1 MKLICIEGKEKDRS
15 WELIHPRTVIG
26 RDSVCDVVINDMK
39 LSRIHS
45 EIVYEDDVYIY
56 HDKES
61 RNGSYINND
70 RVARQILI
78 SDDQIRIGDTVFKAL
93 QDNLTPSIKW
103 QEDNP
108 LVTSKVPLNKLSD
121 QLEEAI
127 SPPEATLRE
136 IPGTGTKRQALIGKL
151 LKNLET
157 IYKVGNAINSI
168 QTLDELLDQIAEMLL
183 GVFQD
188 VQRVCILLKED
199 KKNFEPKFIKNRG
212 GVPSDSFHMSHS
224 VINNAVEEKVCLLAN
239 DASRDGRFAASESV
253 ISLHLRSVMCAPLVS
268 KGVVLGAIY
277 LDNCEKPN
285 CFDEND
291 VALLS
296 ALANQSA
303 TAIENSKLYE
313 DVQKAYHDSI
323 LALMNTVEAKDPYT
337 RGHSQRTSRYALGIA
352 QEMKLSEEE
361 CKKIKTAAELHDIG
375 KIGVHDMIIGKESPL
390 STMEFQSIQA
400 HALSG
405 EKILD
410 PIEYLKFALP
420 MIRNHHEKYDG
431 TGYPD
436 GLKRDKIPLGAR
448 IIGAADTFDAM
459 TTQRPYNDP
468 IPFNKALEKCKAL
481 KGKQLD
487 AKVVNALVNFVSHN
501 YKTLAKTDEFSEN
514 LDDSAPSKKKKQ
526 AVKKNKSN

>member
-1 MKLICIEGKEKDRS
+1 MKLICIEGKEKDNV
-15 WELIHPRTVIG
+15 WELTHPRMVIG

-45 EIVYEDDVYIY
+45 EIIHEDDTYIY

-61 RNGSYINND
+61 RNGSYINNH
-70 RVARQILI
+70 RATRQILI
-78 SDDQIRIGDTVFKAL
+78 SGDQIRIGDTIFTVV
-93 QDNLTPSIKW
+93 QDSLTTSFKW
-103 QEDNP
+103 QANNP
-108 LVTSKVPLNKLSD
+108 LVTSKVSLNRLSD
-121 QLEEAI
+121 QLEEVNI
-127 SPPEATLRE
+127 SPTPTLRE
-136 IPGTGTKRQALIGKL
+136 TPGAGTKRQDLIGKL

-157 IYKVGNAINSI
+157 IYKVGSAINSI

-188 VQRVCILLKED
+188 VQRVCILLKENE
-199 KKNFEPKFIKNRG
+199 KNFEPKFIKSRRDE
-212 GVPSDSFHMSHS
+212 PPDSFHMSQS
-224 VINNAVEEKVCLLAN
+224 IINNAVEEKVCLRAN
-239 DASRDGRFAASESV
+239 DASSDNRFAAAESV

-268 KGVVLGAIY
+268 KEVVLGAIY
-277 LDNCEKPN
+277 LDNCDKPN

-303 TAIENSKLYE
+303 TAIENAKLYG

-375 KIGVHDMIIGKESPL
+375 KIGVHDLIIGKESPL

-400 HALSG
+400 HALAG

-420 MIRNHHEKYDG
+420 MIRGHHEKYDG

-459 TTQRPYNDP
+459 TTQRPYNNP
-468 IPFNKALEKCKAL
+468 LPFNKALEKCKAL

-487 AKVVNALVNFVSHN
+487 GKAVDALVNFVSEN
-501 YKTLAKTDEFSEN
+501 YKILAKTDEFSKE
-514 LDDSAPSKKKKQ
+514 LDDLAPSKKKGQ
-526 AVKKNKSN
+526 ATKKTKSN

>member
-26 RDSVCDVVINDMK
+26 RDSVCDVVVNDMK

-45 EIVYEDDVYIY
+45 EIIYEDDVYIY

-70 RVARQILI
+70 RVTRQILI
-78 SDDQIRIGDTVFKAL
+78 SGDQIRIGDTVFKAL

-108 LVTSKVPLNKLSD
+108 LVTSKVPLNRLSD
-121 QLEEAI
+121 QLEEAV

-136 IPGTGTKRQALIGKL
+136 GPGTGTKRQALIGKL

-157 IYKVGNAINSI
+157 IYKVGNVINSI

-183 GVFQD
+183 GVFKD

-199 KKNFEPKFIKNRG
+199 EKKFEPKFIKNRG
-212 GVPSDSFHMSHS
+212 DDPLDSFHMSNS

-303 TAIENSKLYE
+303 TAIENSRLYE

-375 KIGVHDMIIGKESPL
+375 KIGVHDLIIGKESPL

-400 HALSG
+400 HALAG

-420 MIRNHHEKYDG
+420 MIRSHHEKYDG

-468 IPFNKALEKCKAL
+468 LPFNKALEKCKAL

-487 AKVVNALVNFVSHN
+487 AKAVDALVNFVSDN
-501 YKTLAKTDEFSEN
+501 YKTLAKTDEFPED

-526 AVKKNKSN
+526 AAKKNKSN

>member
-1 MKLICIEGKEKDRS
+1 MKLICIEGKGKDS
-15 WELIHPRTVIG
+15 VWELIHPRTVIG
-26 RDSVCDVVINDMK
+26 RDSVCDIVVNDMK

-45 EIVYEDDVYIY
+45 EIIHEDDAYIY

-70 RVARQILI
+70 RVERQILI
-78 SDDQIRIGDTVFKAL
+78 SGDQIRIGDTIFKVL
-93 QDNLTPSIKW
+93 KDDLTPSIKW

-108 LVTSKVPLNKLSD
+108 LVTSKVPLNRLSD

-127 SPPEATLRE
+127 SPPEATLE
-136 IPGTGTKRQALIGKL
+136 VPGSGTKRQVLIGKL

-157 IYKVGNAINSI
+157 IYKVGSAINSI

-183 GVFQD
+183 NVFQD

-212 GVPSDSFHMSHS
+212 GVSSDSFHMSQS

-239 DASRDGRFAASESV
+239 DASSDGRFSAAESV

-268 KGVVLGAIY
+268 KEVVLGVIY

-303 TAIENSKLYE
+303 TAIENSRLYE

-400 HALSG
+400 HALAG

-420 MIRNHHEKYDG
+420 MIRGHHEKYDG

-468 IPFNKALEKCKAL
+468 LSFEKALAKCKAL

-487 AKVVNALVNFVSHN
+487 AKAVDALVNFVSHN
-501 YKTLAKTDEFSEN
+501 YKTLAKTDEFSKDQ
-514 LDDSAPSKKKKQ
+514 DDSAPSKKKEQ
-526 AVKKNKSN
+526 AAKKKKSN

>member
-1 MKLICIEGKEKDRS
+1 MKLICIEGKEKDRD
-15 WELIHPRTVIG
+15 WDLIHPRIVIG

-45 EIVYEDDVYIY
+45 EIIFEDDAYIY

-61 RNGSYINND
+61 RNGSYINNN
-70 RVARQILI
+70 RVSRQILI
-78 SDDQIRIGDTVFKAL
+78 SGDQIRIGDTIFKVL
-93 QDNLTPSIKW
+93 QDDLSTSFKW
-103 QEDNP
+103 QKGNP

-121 QLEEAI
+121 QLEKAI
-127 SPPEATLRE
+127 TSPEATLQKA
-136 IPGTGTKRQALIGKL
+136 PGTDTQKQALIGKL

-157 IYKVGNAINSI
+157 IYKVGTAINSI

-183 GVFQD
+183 EVFQD

-199 KKNFEPKFIKNRG
+199 EKNFEPKFIKKRRD
-212 GVPSDSFHMSHS
+212 VPSDSFHMSQS
-224 VINNAVEEKVCLLAN
+224 IINNAVKEKVCLLAN
-239 DASRDGRFAASESV
+239 DASRDGRFSAAESV
-253 ISLHLRSVMCAPLVS
+253 ISLNLRSVMCAPLVS
-268 KGVVLGAIY
+268 KDVVLGAIY

-303 TAIENSKLYE
+303 TAIENSKLYG

-375 KIGVHDMIIGKESPL
+375 KIGVHDLIIGKESPL

-400 HALSG
+400 HALAG

-410 PIEYLKFALP
+410 PIEYLKFILP
-420 MIRNHHEKYDG
+420 MIRGHHEKYDG

-459 TTQRPYNDP
+459 TTQRPYNNP
-468 IPFNKALEKCKAL
+468 LPFNKALEKCKAL

-487 AKVVNALVNFVSHN
+487 GKAVDALVNFVSEN
-501 YKTLAKTDEFSEN
+501 YKTLANTDEFSKE
-514 LDDSAPSKKKKQ
+514 LDDLAPSKKKGQ
-526 AVKKNKSN
+526 ATKKTKSN